1 MSARAYAFMTG
12 LFIVVLAGAI
22 GAAFYWFGGSHAETA
37 PYTVVAE
44 QSVMGLHGQSTV
56 YYRGVPV
63 GNVTG
68 IHLAAENARR
78 TYIRISIDAS
88 IPVTAST
95 YAMLRSQ
102 GVTGLATLELN
113 DTGASSKRLPTSSK
127 QPARIPLRGGARSL
141 TSAGQALA
149 AKLSAIADSL
159 QKILSDTN
167 RERIDTILANTAQLT
182 AQLAGLEKKLEAG
195 LGGLPALTQDARD
208 TLHHV
213 DDLIG
218 HMTKLTDSLHEL
230 SGEMKDFA
238 HVGQVAGRA
247 LTRRTLP
254 KLGATMNELQQ
265 TARALQDLSRS
276 LENNPQQL
284 LFGPAE
290 RRAGPGEP
298 GFEGGGNQ

>member
-22 GAAFYWFGGSHAETA
+22 GAAFYWFGGSHAESAT
-37 PYTVVAE
+37 YTVVANR
-44 QSVMGLHGQSTV
+44 SIMGLHGQSTV

-68 IHLAAENARR
+68 IHLSRRNAQK
-78 TYIRISIDAS
+78 TYVRISIDAA
-88 IPVTAST
+88 IPITAST
-95 YAMLRSQ
+95 YATLNSQ
-102 GVTGLATLELN
+102 GVTGLAALELN
-113 DTGASSKRLPTSSK
+113 DTGESTQRLPSSEH
-127 QPARIPLRGGARSL
+127 QPAKIPLRGGASSL
-141 TSAGQALA
+141 TSAGQQLA

-159 QKILSDTN
+159 QKILSDNN

-182 AQLAGLEKKLEAG
+182 TQLASLEKKLEAG
-195 LGGLPALTQDARD
+195 LGGLPALTQDARE

-213 DDLIG
+213 DDLIA
-218 HMTKLTDSLHEL
+218 HMTALTDSLHEV

-238 HVGQVAGRA
+238 HVGQVAGRELA
-247 LTRRTLP
+247 HQTLP
-254 KLGATMNELQQ
+254 KLGATMEELQQ

-276 LENNPQQL
+276 LESNPQQL
-284 LFGPAE
+284 LFGPSE

-298 GFEGGGNQ
+298 GFEGGNP